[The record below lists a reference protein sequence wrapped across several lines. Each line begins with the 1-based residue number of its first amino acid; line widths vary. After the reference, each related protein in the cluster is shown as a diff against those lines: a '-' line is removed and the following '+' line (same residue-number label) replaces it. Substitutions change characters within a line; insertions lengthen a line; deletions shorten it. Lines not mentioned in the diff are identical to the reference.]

1 MTKEQT
7 ANKYV
12 EKIVRSDKFVENLK
26 FQFFKGIALENT

>member
-7 ANKYV
+7 ANKCF

-26 FQFFKGIALENT
+26 FHFFKGIALENA

>member
-7 ANKYV
+7 TNKCV